1 MHNCRLEPRF
11 LNVINV
17 MRWKIGGSPETGELY
32 FYHRDLKNNSDSE
45 ALLHNISQALFLK
58 VSLVFNKG

>member
-1 MHNCRLEPRF
+1 
-11 LNVINV
+11 